1 MADRTQTPREELAN
15 ALSHALGCVVALLI
29 WPLLVDAAAE
39 RSGAA
44 GVLAASLFCG
54 AMCFQYAAS
63 AIYHGL
69 APGRAKQW
77 AKAVDHAAIFIFIAG
92 SSSPFTLGVMGGTAG
107 AATCA
112 LIWTLA
118 LAGASLKLR
127 RRLTNRR
134 LSTGLYVLLGWFA
147 LIVAWPQLQHLDATA
162 FAWLLGGG
170 GAYMVGTL
178 FFVYDEKLRFGHLV
192 WHLFALAGSACHVFA
207 AFGPALF

>member
-1 MADRTQTPREELAN
+1 MSNRMQTPREELAN
-15 ALSHALGCVVALLI
+15 ALSHALGCIVALLI
-29 WPLLVDAAAE
+29 WPLLVDVAAQ

-77 AKAVDHAAIFIFIAG
+77 AKAVDHAAIFVFIAG
-92 SSSPFTLGVMGGTAG
+92 SSSPFTLGVMGGTTG

-134 LSTGLYVLLGWFA
+134 VSTGLYVLLGWFA
-147 LIVAWPQLQHLDATA
+147 LVLAWPQFEHLDASAIT
-162 FAWLLGGG
+162 WLIGGG
-170 GAYMVGTL
+170 LSYLVGAV
-178 FFVYDEKLRFGHLV
+178 FFVYDSQLRFGHLV
-192 WHLFALAGSACHVFA
+192 WHLFALAGSGCHVCA
-207 AFGPALF
+207 AIGPALF